1 MSKIKLV
8 VDDATCKQVDFELM
22 LFENVNTYKKL
33 EQIVAAADDDDD
45 VWNCNTISETWE
57 DLLWLT
63 A

>member
-1 MSKIKLV
+1 
-8 VDDATCKQVDFELM
+8 M

-33 EQIVAAADDDDD
+33 EQIAAAADDDDD

>member
-1 MSKIKLV
+1 
-8 VDDATCKQVDFELM
+8 M

-33 EQIVAAADDDDD
+33 EQIAAAADDD
-45 VWNCNTISETWE
+45 VWNCYTISETWE